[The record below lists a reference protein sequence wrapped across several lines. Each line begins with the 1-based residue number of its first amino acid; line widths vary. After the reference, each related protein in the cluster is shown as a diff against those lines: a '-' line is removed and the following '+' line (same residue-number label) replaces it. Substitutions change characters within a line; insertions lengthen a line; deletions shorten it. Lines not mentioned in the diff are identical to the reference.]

1 MSESKAERL
10 AAAKSERARAHTV
23 IVKAQAMRDASSELM
38 ESAICAWEAAEDR
51 VRAIEAE
58 P

>member
-1 MSESKAERL
+1 MSATKAERL
-10 AAAKSERARAHTV
+10 AAAKSERAKSHTV
-23 IVKAQAMRDASSELM
+23 IVKAQAMRDAASELM
-38 ESAICAWEAAEDR
+38 ESAIRAWEATEDR